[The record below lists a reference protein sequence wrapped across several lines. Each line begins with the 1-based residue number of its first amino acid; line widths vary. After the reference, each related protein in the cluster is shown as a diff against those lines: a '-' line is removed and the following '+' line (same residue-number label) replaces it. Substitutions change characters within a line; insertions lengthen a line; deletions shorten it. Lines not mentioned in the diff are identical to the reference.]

1 MKKYEAMKKYKIFS
15 LFLVVSIFWF
25 SCSEEMDTNSERF
38 KLLTGH
44 IWEADSLLA
53 NGAEAGG
60 PGGLLEGF
68 NGDTKFFED
77 GTGYLGIYEGTWSF
91 SNLENDI
98 TIDSDSLPIPITAN
112 IVELTEESFKI
123 ITQFPG
129 AIYIDIR
136 MTFIAK

>member
-1 MKKYEAMKKYKIFS
+1 MKRHRIIF
-15 LFLVVSIFWF
+15 LLLMTGIFWF
-25 SCSEEMDTNSERF
+25 SCSEEMDVNSERF

-53 NGAEAGG
+53 DGLDAGG
-60 PGGLLEGF
+60 SGGLLEDF
-68 NGDTKFFED
+68 TGDTQFYED
-77 GTGYLGIYEGTWSF
+77 GTGYLGIYEGTWFF
-91 SNLENDI
+91 SNNENDI

-123 ITQFPG
+123 ITSFPSL
-129 AIYIDIR
+129 YRPPVDIR

>member
-1 MKKYEAMKKYKIFS
+1 MKKYKIFCLLLALS
-15 LFLVVSIFWF
+15 FFWF
-25 SCSEEMDTNSERF
+25 SCSEEMDVNTEQF

-53 NGAEAGG
+53 DKVDASG

-68 NGDTKFFED
+68 TGDTKFNED
-77 GTGYLGIYEGTWSF
+77 GTGYLGIYEGTWLF
-91 SNLENDI
+91 SNNEKDI
-98 TIDSDSLPIPITAN
+98 TINTDSLPIPITAT

-123 ITQFPG
+123 TTSFPSL
-129 AIYIDIR
+129 YLPPVDIR

>member
-1 MKKYEAMKKYKIFS
+1 MKSYRIIS
-15 LFLVVSIFWF
+15 LLLVAGIFWY
-25 SCSEEMDTNSERF
+25 SCSEELDVNSERF

-53 NGAEAGG
+53 DGAEAGG

-68 NGDTKFFED
+68 SGDTQFFED
-77 GTGYLGIYEGTWSF
+77 GTGYLGIYEGTWFF

-98 TIDSDSLPIPITAN
+98 TINTDSLPIPITAT

-123 ITQFPG
+123 TTSFPSL
-129 AIYIDIR
+129 YLPPVDIR